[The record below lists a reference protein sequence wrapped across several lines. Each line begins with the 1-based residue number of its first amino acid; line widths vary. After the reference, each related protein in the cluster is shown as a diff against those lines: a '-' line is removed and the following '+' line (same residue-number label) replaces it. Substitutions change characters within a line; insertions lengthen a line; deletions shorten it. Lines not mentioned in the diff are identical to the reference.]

1 MDEMD
6 ALLEGDDEVITPLA
20 DLYAQVFHTCRNPD
34 GSYSAR
40 DGAEQDCPR
49 CYPPGASAPLP
60 ELIGVEQRDELIEA
74 GDKTPY
80 YCVSATT
87 GGLVTRGDRPVF
99 ATLAEWASVGKALK
113 PAAYLPAITTGKR
126 GTAGPL
132 FGSLPLMDRG
142 GAPDLIK
149 RVCDLTV
156 FLEKG
161 AAMLAERVGDID
173 QQLAGRV
180 HERELLARAAAFID
194 PDIAPVGFTTEARL
208 DWLAKW
214 REVVAR

>member
-1 MDEMD
+1 MDEQT
-6 ALLEGDDEVITPLA
+6 AAQFKGTLEE
-20 DLYAQVFHTCRNPD
+20 
-34 GSYSAR
+34 
-40 DGAEQDCPR
+40 
-49 CYPPGASAPLP
+49 
-60 ELIGVEQRDELIEA
+60 RDELIEA
-74 GDKTPY
+74 GDKNPY

-87 GGLVTRGDRPVF
+87 GGLVTRGDRPLF
-99 ATLAEWASVGKALK
+99 ATLAEWASIENAIR
-113 PAAYLPAITTGKR
+113 PAAYLPAITTGAR

-142 GAPDLIK
+142 DTPDLIK

-180 HERELLARAAAFID
+180 HERELLARAAEMID
-194 PDIAPVGFTTEARL
+194 PDSNVPANYPTYEQRI